1 MRGQTIGREREGNM
15 IEITAGQ
22 YILYALHW
30 LILGTALGLFIKN
43 EYDNRKKKREDAE
56 GSESK

>member
-1 MRGQTIGREREGNM
+1 M

-43 EYDNRKKKREDAE
+43 EYDYWKKKQKEAE
-56 GSESK
+56 GSDEE